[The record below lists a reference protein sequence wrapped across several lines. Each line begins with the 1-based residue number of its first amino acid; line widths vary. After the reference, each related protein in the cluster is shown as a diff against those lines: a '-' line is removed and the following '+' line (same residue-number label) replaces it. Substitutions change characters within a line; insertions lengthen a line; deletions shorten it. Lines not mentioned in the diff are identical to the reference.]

1 MALIILVTVNVREQH
16 VYEYVRIYASVVL
29 HTIRRKLVGD
39 SGKDVKQLFF

>member
-1 MALIILVTVNVREQH
+1 MYENSTCTSM
-16 VYEYVRIYASVVL
+16 YEYIYASVVL